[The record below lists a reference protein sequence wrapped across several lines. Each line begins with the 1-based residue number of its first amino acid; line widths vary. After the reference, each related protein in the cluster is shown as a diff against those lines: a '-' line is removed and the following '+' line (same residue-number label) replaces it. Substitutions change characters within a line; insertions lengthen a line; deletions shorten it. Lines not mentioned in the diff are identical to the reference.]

1 MSSGMSMP
9 ESQASPLSPPTP
21 SDQSSRPPPTEDSI
35 MGEPR
40 AWPYLCPCQ
49 EFRNRDTQSP
59 GGYKS
64 PGRGSCPGD
73 PPQKEGSSKG
83 NWGAKSLGHQMS
95 LTSPFLGKSFC
106 ISSLAT
112 IHWPHRYLGLL

>member
-21 SDQSSRPPPTEDSI
+21 SEQTSRPPPTEDSI

-40 AWPYLCPCQ
+40 AWLYLCPCQ
-49 EFRNRDTQSP
+49 EFGNRDTQSP

-64 PGRGSCPGD
+64 PAETPV
-73 PPQKEGSSKG
+73 
-83 NWGAKSLGHQMS
+83 L
-95 LTSPFLGKSFC
+95 
-106 ISSLAT
+106 
-112 IHWPHRYLGLL
+112 